1 MKSTK
6 EDIESA
12 LLLADNYKYG
22 SNTIQTYINISE
34 FQQLYEIAESHNV
47 PLNAMAKYLVN
58 SKFKFAIRL
67 RPRCRNKP
75 IVLSVDD
82 SMYEAIRKVMEHYN
96 MSMSKFVYKILTDSE
111 NIPYR
116 FRVTKNR
123 FGNGLKR
130 HKIAMYVDQSQ
141 LSMFTCL
148 NYTKKEMRETIVSRL
163 SR

>member
-96 MSMSKFVYKILTDSE
+96 MSMSKFVY
-111 NIPYR
+111 R